1 MASRNAKGRMIY
13 WKISYSKQLSRC
25 SILSK
30 LLFTWLIPNT
40 DDLGRMEGDPAVI
53 KGMVFPYEEKI
64 TLKQIKE
71 SLEELAQEKL
81 ILWYQ
86 VENNLYIQFPSFTL
100 YQTLRKDREYK
111 SDYPEP
117 MDLSRHVM
125 TSHDNDSQCH
135 DLSSLA
141 RVPAEGKVS
150 EGEGKEKV
158 SEVKESTSKSVKQLF
173 GEKVHLSDQEHGK
186 LVEKNGEQATAQMIE
201 ILDNW
206 YLLHG
211 KKPYASD
218 YQTMVTNGW
227 VFKKMNEENQK
238 QRVDKPKVNRPKSFD
253 AIDQWARMTEGMD
266 ENE

>member
-25 SILSK
+25 SMLSK

-71 SLEELAQEKL
+71 SLEELAQETL

-117 MDLSRHVM
+117 IDLSCHVM
-125 TSHDNDSQCH
+125 TCHDNDSQCH

-158 SEVKESTSKSVKQLF
+158 SEVKESGLKPVKQLF
-173 GEKVHLSDQEHGK
+173 GEKVHLMESEYEK
-186 LVEKNGEQATAQMIE
+186 LVKKNGKEKTDQMID

-206 YLLHG
+206 YLTKG
-211 KKPYASD
+211 KPANLSD
-218 YQTMVTNGW
+218 YHTMATNGW
-227 VFKKMNEENQK
+227 VFREWVDRNQK
-238 QRVDKPKVNRPKSFD
+238 QIKVGKPNRPKSFD
-253 AIDQWARMTEGMD
+253 AIDQWAKMTEGLI
-266 ENE
+266 E